1 MLQRSK
7 AVADEHFLEQ
17 NPWANPQHAAHLH
30 RQASG
35 LSRTASPLACTTTQK
50 RPLDSTTGMRSTPT
64 PAGAPSGP
72 GSAVGAATDHP
83 ELETRMNK
91 QRLMPDTSDAVSLS
105 TSSKEVPV
113 AKESQRGRLQ
123 KNKATP
129 LSGSERA
136 HGSVAGRTPGQEI
149 LGRPYMPRQPFK
161 GNSPSSA
168 TASAAVSASAS
179 ASKPPLSPPNRFPM
193 IKAEDLARLSG
204 RSPPTQQYQQPV
216 QVAVNG
222 GIDRF
227 RAS

>member
-1 MLQRSK
+1 
-7 AVADEHFLEQ
+7 
-17 NPWANPQHAAHLH
+17 
-30 RQASG
+30 
-35 LSRTASPLACTTTQK
+35 
-50 RPLDSTTGMRSTPT
+50 
-64 PAGAPSGP
+64 
-72 GSAVGAATDHP
+72 
-83 ELETRMNK
+83 
-91 QRLMPDTSDAVSLS
+91 
-105 TSSKEVPV
+105 
-113 AKESQRGRLQ
+113 
-123 KNKATP
+123 
-129 LSGSERA
+129 
-136 HGSVAGRTPGQEI
+136 
-149 LGRPYMPRQPFK
+149 MPRQPFK